1 MESRVKEWRELR
13 GYTQAQLAALIG
25 VTATT
30 IQNLESDPEPLLKTL
45 RLAAILGCQPEELVR
60 ETEESTHQ
68 SGGKPT
74 PSQLAAIKD
83 LLAKPSSKL
92 KS

>member
-30 IQNLESDPEPLLKTL
+30 IQNLESDPEPLMKTL
-45 RLAAILGCQPEELVR
+45 RLAAILGCHPEELVR
-60 ETEESTHQ
+60 ETEESSQ
-68 SGGKPT
+68 QDGCKPT

-83 LLAKPSSKL
+83 LLAKPN
-92 KS
+92 